1 MKYWLEKNDIKM
13 HSTHKKRKS
22 VIAERVIR
30 TLKDKINKYI
40 TSVWK
45 NVYIDKL
52 DDIVNECN
60 NTYHRAIKIK
70 PVNAKPSTYINSSKE
85 TNEKDSKFKIDDIV
99 RISKYKNI
107 FVGEEIIE
115 TFYEKVLHKKQIK
128 KGLELNK

>member
-1 MKYWLEKNDIKM
+1 M
-13 HSTHKKRKS
+13 T
-22 VIAERVIR
+22 
-30 TLKDKINKYI
+30 
-40 TSVWK
+40 
-45 NVYIDKL
+45 
-52 DDIVNECN
+52 VNECN

-70 PVNAKPSTYINSSKE
+70 PVNVKPSTYINSSKE

>member
-70 PVNAKPSTYINSSKE
+70 PVNVKPSTYINSSKE